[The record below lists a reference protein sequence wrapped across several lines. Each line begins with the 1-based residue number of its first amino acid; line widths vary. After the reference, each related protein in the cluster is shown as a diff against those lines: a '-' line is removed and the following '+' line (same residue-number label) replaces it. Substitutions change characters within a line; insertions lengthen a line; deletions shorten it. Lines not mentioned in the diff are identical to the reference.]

1 MEDSTEDNLTTR
13 SLLKGILATELVR
26 RQVTRSTIQRLS
38 QQSSTSYVHQDESS
52 SSPSMNLR
60 SKMRARARRSLGKSA
75 LEVSVLKK
83 NVATNSNSKKKSAKK
98 GSHPIMEDLDTITP
112 RTLLKKIIQNEDE
125 VSILVSQR
133 SQAAADDDKPQEDS
147 PTERLSSLGS
157 VNLSLPDL
165 QDTEHVTVFKTSR
178 KKRKMR
184 VSEFEREVDERLPK
198 NKDKQN
204 ISNDPHDNFDVPSLF
219 VSSYTISG
227 STDNKLDISAAPES
241 TFKRGLLRR
250 PNKVCLVSLDD
261 FEQGVEDKYQQL
273 KGSQE
278 CFIEPPEGDKS
289 DANEMALLNTVLY
302 AQSLR
307 KEANVS
313 KSDRE
318 QKGKRK
324 HISSYEEI
332 KEANELLEP
341 ETKNLNANV
350 HPILNAQTPKDKAND
365 GFRGVHGK
373 VIVDGDKGEANE
385 DGEEVEAGGDS
396 DEEARGEEVEAGG
409 DSDEEASGEEVE
421 AGGDIGEED
430 EASGEEVEAG
440 GDIGEED
447 EASGEE
453 VEAGGDIG
461 EEDEASGEEVE
472 AGGDIGEEDE
482 ASGEEVEAGGDIGE
496 EDEASGEEVEAGGDI
511 GEEDE
516 ASGEEVEASSDSG
529 EEDEASGDSG
539 EVEAGGDIGE
549 EVEAGGDGAEVEAG
563 GEEAAGDSGEEDEGD
578 SGEEDESDSGEEDVA
593 AGDSGKGEAGD
604 DLNDVQSSM
613 RQNKSSLFNPTRK
626 SAGVNEYSHRMQ
638 RTRLD
643 EENGM
648 QTAESIYVHTVSRPE
663 ETSEPLESS
672 GGENLDVAI
681 NRGMAKKKETNKL
694 ILSELPETPAYIKF
708 ARFVSTTK
716 PAVSKKIQRK
726 RSPKAKKTGT
736 VFSSSQIKQIFT
748 HHSQVRV
755 SKDALEDVEKCLD
768 LYVNQLAVDLSTYT
782 AHANR
787 KTVTRADLELLMKR
801 QRLVTDVTSLNVLI
815 EKHLPLE
822 CRALLIPCA
831 MSGNK
836 VFPKM

>member
-26 RQVTRSTIQRLS
+26 TQVTRRAKQRLS
-38 QQSSTSYVHQDESS
+38 QRSSTSYVHQDESS

-289 DANEMALLNTVLY
+289 DASEMALLNTVLY

-313 KSDRE
+313 KSDRG

-324 HISSYEEI
+324 HVSSYEEI

-341 ETKNLNANV
+341 ETKNRNANV
-350 HPILNAQTPKDKAND
+350 HPILKAQTPKDKAND
-365 GFRGVHGK
+365 GFRGVRGE
-373 VIVDGDKGEANE
+373 VIDDADKGEANE
-385 DGEEVEAGGDS
+385 DGEEVEAGGD
-396 DEEARGEEVEAGG
+396 G
-409 DSDEEASGEEVE
+409 DEEASGEEVE

-440 GDIGEED
+440 GDIGEEVEASGEED
-447 EASGEE
+447 EASSEEVEAGGDIGEE

-461 EEDEASGEEVE
+461 EEVEASGEEDEASSEEVEAGGDIGKDDEASGEEVE
-472 AGGDIGEEDE
+472 ASGEED
-482 ASGEEVEAGGDIGE
+482 
-496 EDEASGEEVEAGGDI
+496 
-511 GEEDE
+511 
-516 ASGEEVEASSDSG
+516 EASSDSG

-549 EVEAGGDGAEVEAG
+549 EVEDGGEEVEAG
-563 GEEAAGDSGEEDEGD
+563 GEEDEA
-578 SGEEDESDSGEEDVA
+578 SSDSGEEDVA
-593 AGDSGKGEAGD
+593 AGDSGEDEAGE

-638 RTRLD
+638 QTRLD

-694 ILSELPETPAYIKF
+694 MLSELPETPAYIKL

-726 RSPKAKKTGT
+726 RSPKAKKTGA

-787 KTVTRADLELLMKR
+787 KTVTRADMELLMKR